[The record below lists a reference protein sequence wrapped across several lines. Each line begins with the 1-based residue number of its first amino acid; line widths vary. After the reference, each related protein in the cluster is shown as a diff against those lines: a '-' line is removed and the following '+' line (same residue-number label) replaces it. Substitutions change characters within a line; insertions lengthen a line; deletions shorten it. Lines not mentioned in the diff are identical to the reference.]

1 MPFTTVTSSGALSSG
16 WIDAMP
22 TGSSRS
28 RSSRTDARL
37 QAGTGDGA
45 LAQFMGPRAEQSDLV
60 EQLLV
65 RVLRDHTHW
74 RKNYQPDDPTLI
86 DAFRSRQFEP
96 GNDRLKDALDR
107 MTAELRGGS
116 FPFHSP
122 RYLAHQLSDVSI
134 PTLLGFLTTMLYN
147 PNNVTPEAAPVTT
160 HWKVEACAEVLG
172 MLGFARPPAA
182 VAPDTHSTGGS
193 GAPPSE
199 FGWCHITSGGTLAN
213 IEALWVARVVRYF
226 PLAARDVARGYA
238 IPVAVRMPNGTARD
252 LRTLSPIEAV
262 SLRHAEAIQLLP
274 DLVDAVRRSEG
285 IPESQVG
292 RAAEET
298 WRLLRKS
305 PHSPSAS
312 TGKMFAEFPPAVFV
326 SGAAHYSVHKAA
338 DVLGIGRDNV
348 VLVDVDKQFRIDLR
362 DLERRIRQTARE
374 GRVPL
379 AVVAIAGTTEEGAV
393 DPIHRI
399 VDLRTRLES
408 ESNVSFWL
416 HIDAAWGGFLRSL
429 FRMTSADEEQLP
441 LFEAGRKLGIPY
453 EWDLTAWHQRVV
465 EKQAR
470 ISDGGASR
478 EWANL
483 DQHNTVRYCAGLERL
498 LRSGSGAR
506 GLTLTPSLQ
515 ARLDA
520 VDAYTADALEIAWR
534 GRHRDYAK
542 QFRVSWASKEVASA
556 FLAFQKADSI
566 TVDPHKLGY
575 LPYPCGTVAFKSD
588 RVRHFILQR
597 APYITSATHAPGLV
611 DLPPRRHERGSD
623 GQDRCV
629 IDAFAPFTLEGS
641 RPGAAAGAL
650 WLASTVLPFT
660 MREHGAV
667 VRESLIGA
675 IELYEWLRR
684 WEHIAMV
691 TGGAPPYRIVP
702 LTATRPDTN
711 IVLFTVT
718 DADSRSLTSMNEMTT
733 EVCRR
738 FSIQVERGDRR
749 ASYAQPFFLSSTR
762 LASPNYRYQSVAD
775 FLRRAGVDA
784 SPDVYREH
792 DIVVLRATVMNPY
805 LRPLVRERR
814 QPVFEQFMKALDDA
828 ARAAVTTSRRDREAG
843 RGRSG
848 TGESPAVET
857 SAERTARSR

>member
-1 MPFTTVTSSGALSSG
+1 MNHRKRLITVSRFGALSSR

-22 TGSSRS
+22 IGSRS
-28 RSSRTDARL
+28 RSSRTNAQTRAV
-37 QAGTGDGA
+37 AGNAA
-45 LAQFMGPRAEQSDLV
+45 LSQFIGPRAEQAEFV

-65 RVLRDHTHW
+65 RVFRDHMHW
-74 RKNYQPDDPTLI
+74 RKNYQSDDPTLV
-86 DAFRSRQFEP
+86 DASRCRQFEP
-96 GNDRLKDALDR
+96 GNDRLTDAVDR
-107 MTAELRGGS
+107 MTAALRGS

-122 RYLAHQLSDVSI
+122 RYIAHQLSEVSI
-134 PTLLGFLTTMLYN
+134 PALLGFLTTLLYN

-160 HWKVEACAEVLG
+160 HWEIDACAEVLA

-182 VAPDTHSTGGS
+182 VATDTRSS
-193 GAPPSE
+193 GASAPSSE
-199 FGWCHITSGGTLAN
+199 FGWCHITSGGTLSN

-226 PLAARDVARGYA
+226 PLAARDVARDHA
-238 IPVAVRMPNGTARD
+238 LPVAVRMPDGTVRD

-262 SLRHAEAIQLLP
+262 SLRPAEAIQLLP
-274 DLVDAVRRSEG
+274 DLVDAVRRSAA
-285 IPESQVG
+285 IPSSQVG
-292 RAAEET
+292 PAAEET
-298 WRLLRKS
+298 WRLLRES
-305 PHSPSAS
+305 PYSPSAS
-312 TGKMFAEFPPAVFV
+312 TGKMFAEFPAAVLA
-326 SGAAHYSVHKAA
+326 SGAAHYSILKAA

-348 VLVDVDKQFRIDLR
+348 VLVDVD
-362 DLERRIRQTARE
+362 
-374 GRVPL
+374 
-379 AVVAIAGTTEEGAV
+379 
-393 DPIHRI
+393 
-399 VDLRTRLES
+399 
-408 ESNVSFWL
+408 
-416 HIDAAWGGFLRSL
+416 
-429 FRMTSADEEQLP
+429 
-441 LFEAGRKLGIPY
+441 
-453 EWDLTAWHQRVV
+453 
-465 EKQAR
+465 
-470 ISDGGASR
+470 
-478 EWANL
+478 
-483 DQHNTVRYCAGLERL
+483 
-498 LRSGSGAR
+498 
-506 GLTLTPSLQ
+506 
-515 ARLDA
+515 
-520 VDAYTADALEIAWR
+520 
-534 GRHRDYAK
+534 
-542 QFRVSWASKEVASA
+542 
-556 FLAFQKADSI
+556 
-566 TVDPHKLGY
+566 
-575 LPYPCGTVAFKSD
+575 
-588 RVRHFILQR
+588 ILQR

-623 GQDRCV
+623 GRDLCV
-629 IDAFAPFTLEGS
+629 IDAFAPFVLEGS

-691 TGGAPPYRIVP
+691 TGGASPYRIVP

-718 DADSRSLTSMNEMTT
+718 EAHSRSLTSMNEITT
-733 EVCRR
+733 
-738 FSIQVERGDRR
+738 QVERGDRR

-784 SPDVYREH
+784 SPDEYRRH

-848 TGESPAVET
+848 TGQSPAVEK